1 MKRIVCCVM
10 AVLLC
15 VTAMALVG
23 CGEDNSRLEGTYIV
37 EGGTGERI
45 FVFTEDLLVMYQ
57 FIDTEMVEFHY
68 TYEIESS
75 DSGSERLI
83 LTYKGLVYGGSD
95 PDVSWYLT
103 GQREQYAKDPIVASS
118 LVRGDGYLL
127 INGQKYIK
135 Q

>member
-1 MKRIVCCVM
+1 M

-15 VTAMALVG
+15 ATAMALVG
-23 CGEDNSRLEGTYIV
+23 CEDNSRLEGTYIV

-45 FVFTEDLLVMYQ
+45 FVFSEELLVMYQ

-68 TYEIESS
+68 TYEIESYE
-75 DSGSERLI
+75 DGAERLI

-95 PDVSWYLT
+95 PNVSTYVT
-103 GQREQYAKDPIVASS
+103 GMRVNYAKNPTQTSTLEI
-118 LVRGDGYLL
+118 GDGY
-127 INGQKYIK
+127 IVVSGQKLIL

>member
-1 MKRIVCCVM
+1 
-10 AVLLC
+10 
-15 VTAMALVG
+15 
-23 CGEDNSRLEGTYIV
+23 
-37 EGGTGERI
+37 
-45 FVFTEDLLVMYQ
+45 MYQ
-57 FIDTEMVEFHY
+57 IFDSEVVEFHY
-68 TYEIESS
+68 TYEIETPESGN
-75 DSGSERLI
+75 GSERLI

>member
-1 MKRIVCCVM
+1 M

-15 VTAMALVG
+15 ATAMALVG
-23 CGEDNSRLEGTYIV
+23 CEDNSRLEGTYIV

-45 FVFTEDLLVMYQ
+45 FVFSEDLLVMYQ

-68 TYEIESS
+68 TYEIESYE
-75 DSGSERLI
+75 DGAERLI

-103 GQREQYAKDPIVASS
+103 GQREQYARDPVVASS
-118 LVRGDGYLL
+118 LVRADGYLL

-135 Q
+135 QET